1 LRSRPEPVRCLLAL
15 ISGGALLFGAHSMQ
29 GQRSSPASARH
40 SPDAI
45 PAEARQLVVVVTPGW
60 SSITGTMRRFS
71 RTERSDSWHQQGA
84 EVPIVVGRTGLA
96 WDARVSGGF
105 AAGPRKREGDG
116 RAPAGI
122 FPLERAF
129 GFAPAAEAAWIRLP
143 YTQLTAGTECVD
155 DTASAHYNQVVDR
168 GNVQRV
174 DWSSS
179 ERMREV
185 GQYRLGVVVGYN
197 THPVRRSAGSCIFL
211 HIWGG
216 PRSPTVGCTAF
227 DPQQLETLLRW
238 LDEREHPVMVQLP
251 AGEYAKRRTRW
262 ALP

>member
-1 LRSRPEPVRCLLAL
+1 MCAPSAQC
-15 ISGGALLFGAHSMQ
+15 
-29 GQRSSPASARH
+29 QRGYSVDARG
-40 SPDAI
+40 PTQAI
-45 PAEARQLVVVVTPGW
+45 PAEAKQLVLVVTPGW
-60 SSITGTMRRFS
+60 NAITGTMRRFS
-71 RTERSDSWHQQGA
+71 RADRTARWQQEGA

-96 WDARVSGGF
+96 WDAHVANGF
-105 AAGPRKREGDG
+105 TGGPRKREGDG

-122 FPLERAF
+122 FPLEQAF
-129 GFAPAAEAAWIRLP
+129 GFAPPAEAGWIHMP
-143 YTQLTAGTECVD
+143 YMQLTSGTECVD
-155 DTASAHYNQVVDR
+155 DTASVHYNQVVDR
-168 GNVQRV
+168 GSVPRV

-185 GQYRLGVVVGYN
+185 GQYRMGVVVGYN
-197 THPVRRSAGSCIFL
+197 AHPVRRGAGSCIFL

-238 LDEREHPVMVQLP
+238 LDAKEHPVMVQLP
-251 AGEYAKRRTRW
+251 KAEYAKRRVNW